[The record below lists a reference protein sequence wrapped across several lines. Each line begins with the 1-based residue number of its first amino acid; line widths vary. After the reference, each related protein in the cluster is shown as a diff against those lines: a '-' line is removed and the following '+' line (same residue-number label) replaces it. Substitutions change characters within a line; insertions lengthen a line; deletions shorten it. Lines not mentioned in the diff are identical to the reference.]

1 MEIRLNKS
9 AVIVI
14 QITNEMQRDY
24 AECQRL
30 ADIPGG
36 DGKLCTGC
44 SLDIP
49 SSCDLCLADIL
60 NEQDPSW
67 MVMQEQT
74 TCNQTKCNM
83 QYKGRCM
90 SKKPPCIRP
99 GK

>member
-1 MEIRLNKS
+1 MEIQLNKN

-14 QITNEMQRDY
+14 QITDDIRKDY
-24 AECQRL
+24 AECGRM
-30 ADIPGG
+30 ADVPGG

-49 SSCDLCLADIL
+49 SSCSFCLADIL
-60 NEQDPSW
+60 NEQDPDW
-67 MVMQEQT
+67 MNIQEQRA
-74 TCNQTKCNM
+74 CNQTCNM